1 MTIDEFFEA
10 VESGIGKMGVSQT
23 KYFRD
28 RGVNSLSAFFSAKY
42 QKTIPSARTIIA
54 CEDIIGKEAVIDILK
69 LKRSQ
74 GMVSQDERNEMLIDD
89 YMRKNTD
96 ERTRKI
102 QRRAYTNAILATAW
116 EMGL

>member
-10 VESGIGKMGVSQT
+10 VENGIDRLGVSQT

-28 RGVNSLSAFFSAKY
+28 RGVNNPSAFFSAKY

-54 CEDIIGKEAVIDILK
+54 CEDIIGKEAVIEILK

-74 GMVSQDERNEMLIDD
+74 GVSQDERNEMLIDD
-89 YMRKNTD
+89 YVRKNTD
-96 ERTRKI
+96 ERTRKM
-102 QRRAYTNAILATAW
+102 QRRAFSNAVLATAW